1 MFTLIFIRSS
11 AEYMDI
17 IKGDFSKAASVRN
30 MKVQI
35 WFIKVSWRVAVVGVD
50 GWDSHRTKAEAMKT
64 NSANF
69 TALFNIGRPDAEAE
83 TPILWPPD
91 AKSQLI
97 GKDPDTRKY

>member
-50 GWDSHRTKAEAMKT
+50 GWDSHRTKAEAMIVLELESPT
-64 NSANF
+64 LHCTIQS
-69 TALFNIGRPDAEAE
+69 
-83 TPILWPPD
+83 
-91 AKSQLI
+91 
-97 GKDPDTRKY
+97 

>member
-30 MKVQI
+30 TKVQI

-69 TALFNIGRPDAEAE
+69 TALFRLYINSQFKEVGIS
-83 TPILWPPD
+83 ILV
-91 AKSQLI
+91 ALY
-97 GKDPDTRKY
+97 T